1 MDRTAASLESNIDQ
15 AAEQAQATIGVVGE
29 RVEGLIDEAPRQ
41 TASVVQSVRAL
52 SWAQTAPS
60 HPSHRLECSW
70 RAHGGGALPH
80 CNVVQSAPQAQPPK
94 SLACPADRI
103 SGLQTSV
110 QHSLHMCKLWAP
122 IVNHRMRLASRCVAT
137 CAIKQPLCSRP
148 GLLHCH
154 HAAPPQA

>member
-80 CNVVQSAPQAQPPK
+80 CNVVLSVPQAQPQCHLRAWPA
-94 SLACPADRI
+94 LLTAQAAC
-103 SGLQTSV
+103 
-110 QHSLHMCKLWAP
+110 
-122 IVNHRMRLASRCVAT
+122 RLLSSAACT
-137 CAIKQPLCSRP
+137 CASSGICLSRTECACHLATSDAIKRP
-148 GLLHCH
+148 VG
-154 HAAPPQA
+154 QQV